1 MRISIYT
8 IQNTLFEGEAEKLI
22 ARTPQGEITI
32 LNDHL
37 PLISTIEGPSV
48 KIIDKQN
55 QENIVGIVS
64 GFLEVRP
71 ENELIIIA
79 NQ

>member
-1 MRISIYT
+1 MRVNIYT

-22 ARTPQGEITI
+22 AQTPMGEITI
-32 LNDHL
+32 LDDHL

-48 KIIDKQN
+48 KIVNKQN
-55 QENIVGIVS
+55 QENTINIGS

-71 ENELIIIA
+71 EREAVIIA